1 MVTLCILPHIVCG
14 TQENGWNMISKIT
27 GMFSCIAM
35 DAIYVVPLIFM

>member
-1 MVTLCILPHIVCG
+1 MVTILALPHIICG

-27 GMFSCIAM
+27 GIISCISV